1 MTTEDTT
8 PKPQTPKLPKT
19 IVKPKMPV
27 GKIKSKGLKVSPPR
41 MNNSPRGR

>member
-1 MTTEDTT
+1 MTEEDKT
-8 PKPQTPKLPKT
+8 PKPQTPKLPKPT
-19 IVKPKMPV
+19 VKPKMPV